1 MASSHWLGSRLGLL
15 IGGALGMPILG
26 SVIGNVASTGKE
38 AGAFSD
44 GAISDALKQGWND
57 ITGKTNTQIQNSA
70 ASALQEDAQQH
81 QIDMLGHET
90 AASLEYAKQLP
101 SAQVQG
107 LMDAGLNPWLAAGN
121 GFSGSMASSGAGV
134 ASAQASNVSTIQS
147 IANTAITAGML
158 IKILKTMK

>member
-1 MASSHWLGSRLGLL
+1 MAIRSLGEFFEWLGN
-15 IGGALGMPILG
+15 LG
-26 SVIGNVASTGKE
+26 SGKSQDTPSGSME
-38 AGAFSD
+38 KYDEKNGGVRD
-44 GAISDALKQGWND
+44 GYYFGKLWDD
-57 ITGKTNTQIQNSA
+57 ITGKTNTWTQNSA

-134 ASAQASNVSTIQS
+134 ASAQASNVSALQS
-147 IANTAITAGML
+147 IANTAVTAGMV
-158 IKILKTMK
+158 IKIMKMMK